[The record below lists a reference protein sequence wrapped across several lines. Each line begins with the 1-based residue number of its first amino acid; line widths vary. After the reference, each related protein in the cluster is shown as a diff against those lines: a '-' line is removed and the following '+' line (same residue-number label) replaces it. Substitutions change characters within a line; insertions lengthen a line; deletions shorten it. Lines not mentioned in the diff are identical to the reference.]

1 MVLFDLQETEP
12 FRGIFSVC
20 VQRRHWHICYD
31 EASLVFSCH
40 WNVPHLETGLRTADA
55 RI

>member
-1 MVLFDLQETEP
+1 MVPIDLQEAVL
-12 FRGIFSVC
+12 FRGIFPIR
-20 VQRRHWHICYD
+20 VQRCRRPVFHD